1 MKTATNALELLRAD
15 HRNVLSLL
23 QRFERTD
30 DENEQRELCGR
41 IVDELDVHTKLEEQ
55 VFYPY
60 VRDSTDELEL
70 IEEATIEHDAAK
82 ELMDEL
88 QNDDAE
94 PPRFHALMKVLGEYI
109 RLHVREEEQQIF
121 PLVQR
126 LGVDLDALGEELID
140 RKEALANGGERRADH
155 HDERQR
161 DDRHRERRGGSDNM
175 PEARL
180 AGHIA
185 EHAKWIDSIDEHED
199 HPGQMLATRNVDVVR
214 QWADER
220 DARPATTPGGDK
232 ESPRVLRFD
241 LPDYDALLEPVE
253 WDDWLKV
260 FEERNLVFIYQE
272 HLKSGRT
279 SNFFRLDN
287 PARDDG

>member
-1 MKTATNALELLRAD
+1 MKTATNALELLRTD

-30 DENEQRELCGR
+30 DENERRELCGR

-70 IEEATIEHDAAK
+70 IEEATIEHHAAK

-94 PPRFHALMKVLGEYI
+94 PPRFHALMKVLAEYI

-126 LGVDLDALGEELID
+126 LGVDLDALGEELLD
-140 RKEALANGGERRADH
+140 RKQSMTNGGERRRDAHEGRHVRQSAIAD
-155 HDERQR
+155 
-161 DDRHRERRGGSDNM
+161 
-175 PEARL
+175 
-180 AGHIA
+180 
-185 EHAKWIDSIDEHED
+185 HAKWIDSIDEHED
-199 HPGQMLATRNVDVVR
+199 YPGQTLATRDADIVR

-220 DARPATTPGGDK
+220 DARPATTPGSDPK
-232 ESPRVLRFD
+232 SPRVLRFD
-241 LPDYDALLEPVE
+241 FPDYDASLQPVE
-253 WDDWLKV
+253 WDDWLRV
-260 FEERNLVFIYQE
+260 FEERRLVFIYQE

-287 PARDDG
+287 PAREGD